1 MDPTVL
7 FGSLSV
13 VGSLFILWWTVSGDK
28 RIDTISLVEA
38 RPGEGQRDALL
49 RRSGTDRALGPLFR
63 GITRRLVSLMP
74 SQRVRELE
82 KNITRAGL
90 SEKWPLDRVVA
101 VKVLGGLLLFV
112 LFVTRFFGAP
122 SAPNFL
128 LLLGSSAL
136 GFFAPN
142 VLIKRAFEARQL
154 LIRKD
159 IADFIDQ
166 LNIMVRAGL
175 AIDAAISRVVERAT
189 GPLAE
194 EFSRLLQDMRFG
206 IARNVAFAN
215 MAERIDV
222 PELSSFITALAHAE
236 RLGVPI
242 SQTLKTQA
250 VELRMK
256 RRQLAEE
263 QAMKLP
269 VKILFPMVICI
280 LPTLFIVLLAPALLN
295 TFESL

>member
-1 MDPTVL
+1 MDATVL

-13 VGSLFILWWTVSGDK
+13 VGSLFVLWWTVSGDK
-28 RIDTISLVEA
+28 RIDTISLVET

-49 RRSGTDRALGPLFR
+49 RTSGSERALGPLFR
-63 GITRRLVSLMP
+63 GITRRLMSLMP
-74 SQRVRELE
+74 SQRVRQLE
-82 KNITRAGL
+82 KNIIRAGV

-101 VKVLGGLLLFV
+101 IKVFSGLILFV
-112 LFVTRFFGAP
+112 LFITRFLGSP
-122 SAPNFL
+122 SAINFL

-142 VLIKRAFEARQL
+142 VLIKRTFEARQL

-175 AIDAAISRVVERAT
+175 AIDAAIARVVERAT

-242 SQTLKTQA
+242 SQTLKTQS
-250 VELRMK
+250 VELRTK

-295 TFESL
+295 TFDSL